1 MHVRV
6 PVRVPWGY
14 SDATVT
20 EANSACSSNT
30 DPHSTL
36 NGTLTYSSH
45 NGTAY
50 ETPRDET
57 YAVGQEELGCVFLVS
72 NCRGINVCII
82 NICTIL

>member
-20 EANSACSSNT
+20 EANSQANSACSSYT

-50 ETPRDET
+50 ETPRMRPMQLVRRNVLLNLLT
-57 YAVGQEELGCVFLVS
+57 VRELRSVQM
-72 NCRGINVCII
+72 
-82 NICTIL
+82 